1 MQYKLFLDLDGV
13 LVDFDAGV
21 VRATGRPPH
30 ALDVRTMWSRL
41 ARARGFFE
49 HLGWTA
55 DGRALWEATAHL
67 SPVILTGV
75 PHGGWA
81 EAQKRAWCAR
91 ELGPDVPVV
100 TCLAREKPE
109 HARAFF
115 EPPTVPVLVD
125 DREKHKDGWEQRG
138 GRFIVHRDTAASL
151 AALSELGLDRFVR
164 PAARLDAG
172 GTGGLRS

>member
-55 DGRALWEATAHL
+55 DGRALVTEGAPGQAHPFDEAWGQL
-67 SPVILTGV
+67 LGRSV
-75 PHGGWA
+75 
-81 EAQKRAWCAR
+81 AR
-91 ELGPDVPVV
+91 P
-100 TCLAREKPE
+100 
-109 HARAFF
+109 
-115 EPPTVPVLVD
+115 
-125 DREKHKDGWEQRG
+125 
-138 GRFIVHRDTAASL
+138 
-151 AALSELGLDRFVR
+151 
-164 PAARLDAG
+164 
-172 GTGGLRS
+172 